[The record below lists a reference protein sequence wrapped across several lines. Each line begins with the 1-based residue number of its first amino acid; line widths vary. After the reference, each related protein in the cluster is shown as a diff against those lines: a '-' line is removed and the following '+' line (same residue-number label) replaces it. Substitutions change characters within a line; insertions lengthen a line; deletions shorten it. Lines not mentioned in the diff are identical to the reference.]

1 MGILSNMKKKK
12 KTAKKL
18 FEVLKSV
25 KTTHIAN
32 VCENNWQTLQLRCL
46 CYKNED
52 FPTTKP
58 IGKKSLLTTM
68 VTNYSL
74 VIGQRLDDG
83 ADQLC
88 FLLKIEV
95 IAMNILLCCMF
106 LEISIYEIRIQ
117 ANRQT
122 VRASELFNTQDIFF
136 ILFSKK
142 KYLKIKNNMRLT
154 VCLGWVLNKT
164 VKSASC

>member
-1 MGILSNMKKKK
+1 MQLFANSLNQYFTTLKGFCQFLYLNKNTNKSTRLLIHVHLKVKRVWRVRAETWGGLWVFCQTFKKK

-25 KTTHIAN
+25 KTTHIVN

-74 VIGQRLDDG
+74 VIGQRLDGG
-83 ADQLC
+83 A
-88 FLLKIEV
+88 
-95 IAMNILLCCMF
+95 
-106 LEISIYEIRIQ
+106 EISVVPTEDRRYSDEHP
-117 ANRQT
+117 A
-122 VRASELFNTQDIFF
+122 
-136 ILFSKK
+136 
-142 KYLKIKNNMRLT
+142 
-154 VCLGWVLNKT
+154 VLY
-164 VKSASC
+164 VLRSFHIWD

>member
-1 MGILSNMKKKK
+1 MQLFANSLNQYFTTLKVCCQFLYLNKNTNKSTRLLIHVHLKVKRVWRVRAETWGGLWVFCQTLKKKK

-25 KTTHIAN
+25 KTTHIVN

-74 VIGQRLDDG
+74 MIGQRLDGG
-83 ADQLC
+83 A
-88 FLLKIEV
+88 
-95 IAMNILLCCMF
+95 
-106 LEISIYEIRIQ
+106 EISVVPTEDRCYSDEHP
-117 ANRQT
+117 A
-122 VRASELFNTQDIFF
+122 
-136 ILFSKK
+136 
-142 KYLKIKNNMRLT
+142 
-154 VCLGWVLNKT
+154 VLY
-164 VKSASC
+164 VLRSFHIWD

>member
-1 MGILSNMKKKK
+1 MGILSNMKKN

-25 KTTHIAN
+25 KTTHIVN

-58 IGKKSLLTTM
+58 IGKKVPFNHYGNKLFFSDRTEARWWSRSAVL
-68 VTNYSL
+68 
-74 VIGQRLDDG
+74 
-83 ADQLC
+83 

-95 IAMNILLCCMF
+95 IVMNILLCCMC
-106 LEISIYEIRIQ
+106 LEVSIYEIRIQ

-122 VRASELFNTQDIFF
+122 VRATELFNTQDIFF

-142 KYLKIKNNMRLT
+142 IYILR
-154 VCLGWVLNKT
+154 
-164 VKSASC
+164 

>member
-1 MGILSNMKKKK
+1 MGILSNIKKKK

-25 KTTHIAN
+25 KTTHIVN

-74 VIGQRLDDG
+74 VIGQRLDGG
-83 ADQLC
+83 A
-88 FLLKIEV
+88 
-95 IAMNILLCCMF
+95 
-106 LEISIYEIRIQ
+106 EISVVPTEDRCYSDEHP
-117 ANRQT
+117 A
-122 VRASELFNTQDIFF
+122 
-136 ILFSKK
+136 
-142 KYLKIKNNMRLT
+142 
-154 VCLGWVLNKT
+154 VLY
-164 VKSASC
+164 VLRSFHIWD